1 MTKEKSEIKVGD
13 WVHVL
18 IVGFRSG
25 VNSTEPAY
33 RIESID
39 GDNYTAVQT
48 EGSYEHRV
56 TVKKGKLKKL

>member
-1 MTKEKSEIKVGD
+1 MPDKSELKVGD

-18 IVGFRSG
+18 IVGFGSRES
-25 VNSTEPAY
+25 AY
-33 RIESID
+33 QIESID
-39 GDNYTAVQT
+39 GDDYTVVQK

>member
-1 MTKEKSEIKVGD
+1 MPKEKSEIKVGD

-18 IVGFRSG
+18 IVGF
-25 VNSTEPAY
+25 NLETNANEPAY

-39 GDNYTAVQT
+39 GDDYTAVQI
-48 EGSYEHRV
+48 EGTYQHRV

>member
-1 MTKEKSEIKVGD
+1 MPDKSELKVGD

-25 VNSTEPAY
+25 EFASDKAY
-33 RIESID
+33 QIESID
-39 GDNYTAVQT
+39 GDDYIAVQK